1 MPRHSIGTDPMLDK
15 GGANQVSA
23 SEIKTFIN
31 SKGGASGITPLGADS
46 KVPAQYLP
54 PAASYVPTDVFY
66 VDGTK
71 GDDLAAAA
79 NPLLPFKTIQACLN
93 YIGQPVTMQ
102 DALRHISIYLSDAL
116 TALVGNNSGANQSW
130 DGVYKENL
138 VVPSRMITMY
148 GTGVKIG
155 NNVYNVDTGFGNILK
170 EYSSSR
176 RFGASSSDLRACITF
191 VGLTNCRDSQ
201 SRLRDGFY
209 IGGDCRTSILKR
221 NLDSIQGNGSNT
233 VIIHVAPGQ
242 FTYPITVT
250 STYPSEPYIRIK
262 VQGTTYYDYTYDIT
276 SKINDTTFV
285 ATKVSG
291 TNTHTEIETSGSFFE
306 SDSAGASGVTHD
318 AAFINC
324 YMQGKYTCDDGT
336 VNSAAPTAG
345 TEVLYLQKTKLL
357 TGVEGRGILV
367 QRAEDTTFA
376 GTMIFN
382 SISGVNNCSFSGN
395 IALNTFVQST
405 DDMGWMDNRFNSAT
419 PITVN
424 NTGQIVRMD
433 AVTLNSFLASGST
446 WVVNTPIISFLDDA
460 QATGY
465 TPSISGNWISPAPTT
480 VKNAIDRMS
489 TLLKTLNG
497 GNAIP

>member
-1 MPRHSIGTDPMLDK
+1 
-15 GGANQVSA
+15 
-23 SEIKTFIN
+23 
-31 SKGGASGITPLGADS
+31 
-46 KVPAQYLP
+46 
-54 PAASYVPTDVFY
+54 
-66 VDGTK
+66 
-71 GDDLAAAA
+71 
-79 NPLLPFKTIQACLN
+79 
-93 YIGQPVTMQ
+93 
-102 DALRHISIYLSDAL
+102 
-116 TALVGNNSGANQSW
+116 
-130 DGVYKENL
+130 
-138 VVPSRMITMY
+138 MITMY
-148 GTGVKIG
+148 GVGVKIG
-155 NNVYNVDTGFGNILK
+155 NNVYGVDTGFGNILK

-191 VGLTNCRDSQ
+191 VGLTNCRDSH
-201 SRLRDGFY
+201 SRLRDGLH

-221 NLDSIQGNGSNT
+221 SLDSIQGNGSNT
-233 VIIHVAPGQ
+233 VTIHVAPGQ
-242 FTYPITVT
+242 FAYPITVT
-250 STYPSEPYIRIK
+250 STYPAEPYIRIK
-262 VQGTTYYDYTYDIT
+262 VQGTAYYDYTYDIT
-276 SKINDTTFV
+276 SKVNDTTFI

-291 TNTHTEIETSGSFFE
+291 TNAHTEIETSGSFFE

-336 VNSAAPTAG
+336 VNGAAPTAG

-357 TGVEGRGILV
+357 TGVEGRTILV

-382 SISGVNNCSFSGN
+382 SISGVNNCSFSGS
-395 IALNTFVQST
+395 IALNTFVQAT

-424 NTGQIVRMD
+424 NAGQTVRMD

-446 WVVNTPIISFLDDA
+446 WITNTPTISFLDDA

-465 TPSISGNWISPAPTT
+465 TPAIPGNWVSPVPTT
-480 VKNAIDRMS
+480 VKSAIDRIS